1 MHLNMWQKRSIRRP
15 PRPIVPSYS
24 VQQTPI
30 APSQFY
36 GPPLGYPPVPQR
48 QVLIMKY
55 TLDIYQM
62 DPTGQT
68 SESIFRDL
76 DPVAFQK
83 HSAFGRYSMSVCP
96 LTWLYRSPAKRFI
109 QLAFGPAMN
118 HPYMQPNA
126 LRYVFCAINRTRN
139 GKKIFLE
146 LPADLCLSV
155 QVYQVLV
162 ILQIKDCIGPL
173 HGHIKQIVKDRPLSE
188 AELDVMQK
196 CLEVTCPGLY
206 WFAVMVQEEREEQT
220 LQIELAHGEGHSSED
235 AMIGDAGSP
244 DTDSD
249 EQSGAGEDDGSAG
262 MSSGCEAASGSNGT
276 HTESSE
282 NDTAATSGEEDGYP
296 ADDDLPI
303 TRYKGRRR
311 SSEPAPYLGRLHD
324 EPPLNSAA
332 FREDSSEDLEW

>member
-1 MHLNMWQKRSIRRP
+1 MWQKRSIRRP

-83 HSAFGRYSMSVCP
+83 HSAFGRYSI
-96 LTWLYRSPAKRFI
+96 PAKRFI

-282 NDTAATSGEEDGYP
+282 NDTAATSGEEDGHP

>member
-1 MHLNMWQKRSIRRP
+1 
-15 PRPIVPSYS
+15 
-24 VQQTPI
+24 
-30 APSQFY
+30 
-36 GPPLGYPPVPQR
+36 
-48 QVLIMKY
+48 MKY

-76 DPVAFQK
+76 DPIAFQK

-173 HGHIKQIVKDRPLSE
+173 YGHIKQIVKDRPLSE
-188 AELDVMQK
+188 AELDVMQT

-206 WFAVMVQEEREEQT
+206 WFAVMV
-220 LQIELAHGEGHSSED
+220 
-235 AMIGDAGSP
+235 
-244 DTDSD
+244 
-249 EQSGAGEDDGSAG
+249 
-262 MSSGCEAASGSNGT
+262 
-276 HTESSE
+276 
-282 NDTAATSGEEDGYP
+282 
-296 ADDDLPI
+296 
-303 TRYKGRRR
+303 
-311 SSEPAPYLGRLHD
+311 
-324 EPPLNSAA
+324 
-332 FREDSSEDLEW
+332 

>member
-15 PRPIVPSYS
+15 PRPVVPSYP

-30 APSQFY
+30 APSQFS

-76 DPVAFQK
+76 DPIAFQK
-83 HSAFGRYSMSVCP
+83 HSVFGRYSMS
-96 LTWLYRSPAKRFI
+96 
-109 QLAFGPAMN
+109 
-118 HPYMQPNA
+118 
-126 LRYVFCAINRTRN
+126 
-139 GKKIFLE
+139 
-146 LPADLCLSV
+146 
-155 QVYQVLV
+155 VLV

-173 HGHIKQIVKDRPLSE
+173 HGHIKQIIKDRPLSE
-188 AELDVMQK
+188 AELDVMQT

-206 WFAVMVQEEREEQT
+206 WFAVMVHEEREEQT
-220 LQIELAHGEGHSSED
+220 LQNELAHGEGHSSED
-235 AMIGDAGSP
+235 TVMRDAESP
-244 DTDSD
+244 GTDSD

-262 MSSGCEAASGSNGT
+262 MSSGYEAASGSNGT

-282 NDTAATSGEEDGYP
+282 NGTAATSSEEDGYP
-296 ADDDLPI
+296 ADHDLPT
-303 TRYKGRRR
+303 TRYKRRRR
-311 SSEPAPYLGRLHD
+311 SSEPTPYLGRLHD

>member
-1 MHLNMWQKRSIRRP
+1 MWQKRSIRRP
-15 PRPIVPSYS
+15 PRPIVPSYL

-36 GPPLGYPPVPQR
+36 GPPFGYSPVPQR

-62 DPTGQT
+62 DSTGQT
-68 SESIFRDL
+68 SEPIFRDL
-76 DPVAFQK
+76 DPIAFQK
-83 HSAFGRYSMSVCP
+83 HSAFGRYSI
-96 LTWLYRSPAKRFI
+96 PAKRFI

-162 ILQIKDCIGPL
+162 TLQVKDCIGPL
-173 HGHIKQIVKDRPLSE
+173 HGHIKQIIKDRPLSE
-188 AELDVMQK
+188 AELDVMQN

-206 WFAVMVQEEREEQT
+206 WLAVMVQEEREDQT
-220 LQIELAHGEGHSSED
+220 LQNELARGEGHSSED
-235 AMIGDAGSP
+235 TVIRDAESP

-249 EQSGAGEDDGSAG
+249 EQSRAGEDDGSAG

-282 NDTAATSGEEDGYP
+282 VDTAATSSEEDGDP
-296 ADDDLPI
+296 ADDDLPP
-303 TRYKGRRR
+303 TRYKRRRR
-311 SSEPAPYLGRLHD
+311 SSEPTPYLGRLHD

-332 FREDSSEDLEW
+332 FREDTSEDLEW

>member
-1 MHLNMWQKRSIRRP
+1 MWQKRSIRRP
-15 PRPIVPSYS
+15 PRPIAPSCF
-24 VQQTPI
+24 VQQTPN

-76 DPVAFQK
+76 DPIAFQK
-83 HSAFGRYSMSVCP
+83 HSAFGRYSI
-96 LTWLYRSPAKRFI
+96 PAKRFI

-173 HGHIKQIVKDRPLSE
+173 HGHIKQIIKDRPLSE
-188 AELDVMQK
+188 AELDDMQT

-220 LQIELAHGEGHSSED
+220 LQNELAHGEAHSSED
-235 AMIGDAGSP
+235 TVMRDAENP

-282 NDTAATSGEEDGYP
+282 NDTAVTSSGEEGYP
-296 ADDDLPI
+296 ADHDLPT
-303 TRYKGRRR
+303 TRYKRRR
-311 SSEPAPYLGRLHD
+311 SSSEPTPYLGRLHD